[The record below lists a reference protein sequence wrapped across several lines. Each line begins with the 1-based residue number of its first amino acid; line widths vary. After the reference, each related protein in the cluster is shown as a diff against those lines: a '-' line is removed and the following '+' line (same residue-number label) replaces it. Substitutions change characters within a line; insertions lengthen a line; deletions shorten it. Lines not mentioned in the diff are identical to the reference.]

1 MKARKILVSLAAL
14 ALVAAISIGGTIA
27 YLTSQQ
33 TVTNTFSV
41 GNVKITMDEAKVNQD
56 GEQLYYAGGEENANT
71 EYSNVKE
78 EGYVEAKRVQ
88 ANGYKLMP
96 GHTYTKDPI
105 IHVDTASEDCY
116 LFVTIKNEITA
127 IEATGKTVADQMK
140 ANGWAEVTGKSNLY
154 VYVGKNA
161 AADALP
167 LAVAKGTNVNVFEQI
182 VIADTVDDVSGYL
195 NKTIVVNAYAV
206 QKDGFVGKTATEIWD
221 AAFNSVTLPTA

>member
-1 MKARKILVSLAAL
+1 
-14 ALVAAISIGGTIA
+14 
-27 YLTSQQ
+27 
-33 TVTNTFSV
+33 
-41 GNVKITMDEAKVNQD
+41 
-56 GEQLYYAGGEENANT
+56 
-71 EYSNVKE
+71 
-78 EGYVEAKRVQ
+78 
-88 ANGYKLMP
+88 MP